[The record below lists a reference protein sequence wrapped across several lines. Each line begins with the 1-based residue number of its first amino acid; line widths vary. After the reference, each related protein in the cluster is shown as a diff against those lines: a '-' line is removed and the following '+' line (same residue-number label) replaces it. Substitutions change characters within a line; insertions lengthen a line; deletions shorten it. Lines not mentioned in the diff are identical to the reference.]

1 MDKKAQINSLKM
13 IDNDK
18 YYTKQELDSINYFN
32 RKGFY
37 KQKQHLDNKSSIY
50 DTRDSFLLKMCNSK
64 LRREFLDNYNNIK

>member
-18 YYTKQELDSINYFN
+18 YYTKQELDSIDYFN
-32 RKGFY
+32 GRGFY
-37 KQKQHLDNKSSIY
+37 KQKQHPDNKPSIY

-64 LRREFLDNYNNIK
+64 LRREFLDNYNN